1 MKDFVT
7 TAFTYIETHQVLLGW
22 LSVASVLTFI
32 GTLVVIPWIIVRIPA
47 DYFSSPR
54 HRPAGGHFPSR
65 IVQILLIAAKNLL
78 GCFFIA
84 AGLIMLMI
92 PGQGLLTIILGL
104 LLMNFPGKY
113 RLEQWLIHRKRI
125 LPLINRLRR
134 RAGREPLSLRH

>member
-1 MKDFVT
+1 MKEFVT
-7 TAFTYIETHQVLLGW
+7 TICNYVETHQVLLGW
-22 LSVASVLTFI
+22 LSVASLLTFI
-32 GTLVVIPWIIVRIPA
+32 GTLVVIPWLIVRIPA

-54 HRPAGGHFPSR
+54 HRPAGRHFPSR
-65 IVQILLIAAKNLL
+65 VLQILLIAAKNLL
-78 GCFFIA
+78 GCFFIV

-113 RLEQWLIHRKRI
+113 RLEQWLIRQKRV

-134 RAGREPLSLRH
+134 RAGREPLALRR